1 MFIGIYAQTIKCYL
15 INGQSH
21 LPKSRFGQ
29 SIRKTRANKTDFSQW
44 SSHLPVYD
52 LYIWKEY
59 HGHIEITILNHLV
72 FWHIFWVFFCW
83 PFSYYWTEICHHTL
97 KRFVPTLSCIGWLIY
112 LLVSAN
118 NCVRIFKIYFD
129 QWKQTSLYTG
139 FYLKIVLVN
148 NVFNFNLYP
157 QKQ

>member
-72 FWHIFWVFFCW
+72 FWHIFGVFFC
-83 PFSYYWTEICHHTL
+83 FSVDLFLTTGQKYATIPWKDSFRRCHAL
-97 KRFVPTLSCIGWLIY
+97 DDWYIFWYLPTTALEFSKYILTDENRPVCI
-112 LLVSAN
+112 LVF
-118 NCVRIFKIYFD
+118 I
-129 QWKQTSLYTG
+129 WKLY
-139 FYLKIVLVN
+139 
-148 NVFNFNLYP
+148 
-157 QKQ
+157 